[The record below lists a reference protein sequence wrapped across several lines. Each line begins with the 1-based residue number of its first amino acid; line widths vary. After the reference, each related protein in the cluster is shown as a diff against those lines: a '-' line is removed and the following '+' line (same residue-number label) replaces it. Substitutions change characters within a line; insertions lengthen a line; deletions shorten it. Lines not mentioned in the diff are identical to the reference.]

1 MRGGVCAIIVL
12 ISICIAIR
20 INSALLFIF
29 AALYLFVRFRNKFL
43 FLTVIFSII
52 LGCWIP
58 KLMVPN
64 DSNAASLGMVW
75 ELVSLEKSTS
85 DRKLFSKLSEFG
97 DVPEAVRRWRPDYLN
112 NIVWDDNP
120 PFSVWNISK
129 PLTAKKISG
138 VYIESMLDMPW
149 AFLKNKSE
157 FVSRTL
163 GISSPLITSARGVH
177 GVDEHTLPYGAM
189 ATPVQVSDRAV
200 FVKFTD
206 SIGMLT
212 LRPWAMI
219 VLFGILLICGR
230 AVKLDVRPFI
240 AVYLV
245 GIFYYLSFC
254 LNTQAMEFRYY
265 APSFFLFFIGS
276 LSLLCTIIAR
286 VIIGLEIC
294 FYKKL
299 GVSRVLKTV
308 LPV

>member
-1 MRGGVCAIIVL
+1 
-12 ISICIAIR
+12 
-20 INSALLFIF
+20 
-29 AALYLFVRFRNKFL
+29 
-43 FLTVIFSII
+43 
-52 LGCWIP
+52 
-58 KLMVPN
+58 
-64 DSNAASLGMVW
+64 
-75 ELVSLEKSTS
+75 
-85 DRKLFSKLSEFG
+85 
-97 DVPEAVRRWRPDYLN
+97 
-112 NIVWDDNP
+112 
-120 PFSVWNISK
+120 
-129 PLTAKKISG
+129 
-138 VYIESMLDMPW
+138 
-149 AFLKNKSE
+149 
-157 FVSRTL
+157 
-163 GISSPLITSARGVH
+163 
-177 GVDEHTLPYGAM
+177 
-189 ATPVQVSDRAV
+189 
-200 FVKFTD
+200 
-206 SIGMLT
+206 
-212 LRPWAMI
+212 MI